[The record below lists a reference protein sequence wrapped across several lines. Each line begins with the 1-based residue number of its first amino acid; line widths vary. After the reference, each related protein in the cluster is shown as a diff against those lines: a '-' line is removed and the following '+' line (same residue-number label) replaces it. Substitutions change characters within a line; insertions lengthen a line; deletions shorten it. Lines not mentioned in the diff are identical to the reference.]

1 MVTSSRSRTMGT
13 MVDFGEKSDS
23 SQRMDGNDERSSV
36 RIVKQNV
43 SMIECDDDTPL
54 NMCINTM

>member
-1 MVTSSRSRTMGT
+1 MGT
-13 MVDFGEKSDS
+13 MVDFGERSDS
-23 SQRMDGNDERSSV
+23 SQRMNGNDEKSSV

>member
-1 MVTSSRSRTMGT
+1 MGT

-36 RIVKQNV
+36 RIVKPSV
-43 SMIECDDDTPL
+43 SMIECDDNTPL
-54 NMCINTM
+54 NTCINTMKHS